1 VAYNHYCLS
10 KTWNLRHFLINTA
23 ADYCVTI
30 GILFNHAVNSA
41 HNIASNEWMI
51 RRGELGTTW
60 KEPFWLKVRC
70 YRSICWRKREN
81 QDNFRQILPSL
92 HAFRCAI

>member
-1 VAYNHYCLS
+1 MNCGSCVQANIIKSSFAYITVAYNHYCLS

-60 KEPFWLKVRC
+60 KEPF
-70 YRSICWRKREN
+70 
-81 QDNFRQILPSL
+81 
-92 HAFRCAI
+92 